1 MILVTK
7 TSDQTRQ
14 RGPCACVCVCVRV
27 CVLCFRRLTLTD
39 LVGGGG
45 GDTGVSL
52 LSAAALLAC
61 MSVDRESEGVG
72 HCGLLR
78 FHR

>member
-14 RGPCACVCVCVRV
+14 RGPCVCVCV

-39 LVGGGG
+39 LVGGG